1 MSATKTE
8 VAAAP
13 AWNHTRQCQA
23 GGANSQEPV
32 LPIASVLYK
41 RRNAAFMSFM
51 WHKKRTPCYQLI
63 KTSISQ
69 MREDMTEIEGQNMDL
84 NRFICSRQKLSYLPD
99 LR

>member
-32 LPIASVLYK
+32 LPIAAVVYK
-41 RRNAAFMSFM
+41 TRNAAFMSYVAQEEN
-51 WHKKRTPCYQLI
+51 PLLP
-63 KTSISQ
+63 
-69 MREDMTEIEGQNMDL
+69 MDL
-84 NRFICSRQKLSYLPD
+84 NIYNPIA
-99 LR
+99 

>member
-1 MSATKTE
+1 MSGTKTE

-32 LPIASVLYK
+32 LLIAAVLYK
-41 RRNAAFMSFM
+41 RRIAAFRSFM
-51 WHKKRTPCYQLI
+51 WHKKRTLCYRWI
-63 KTSISQ
+63 EISITQ
-69 MREDMTEIEGQNMDL
+69 MRDDITGIEGQNMEL
-84 NRFICSRQKLSYLPD
+84 NRFICSPQKLSSFSA

>member
-32 LPIASVLYK
+32 LLIAAVVYK
-41 RRNAAFMSFM
+41 RRDAAFMSSCGT
-51 WHKKRTPCYQLI
+51 R
-63 KTSISQ
+63 
-69 MREDMTEIEGQNMDL
+69 REPLATDG
-84 NRFICSRQKLSYLPD
+84 FKYL
-99 LR
+99 